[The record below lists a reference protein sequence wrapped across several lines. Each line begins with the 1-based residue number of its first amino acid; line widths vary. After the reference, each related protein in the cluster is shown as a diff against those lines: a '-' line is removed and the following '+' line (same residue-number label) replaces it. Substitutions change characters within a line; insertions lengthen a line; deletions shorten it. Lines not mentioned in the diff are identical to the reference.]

1 MLVVLD
7 DSVSGT
13 PFRLFSIRIGAARP
27 SILTSTKPMTAIG
40 LSSVACDISR
50 RFMIAGTFSRLW
62 MQTSIRNSE
71 SRLQCW
77 MVLLFKVLYCLEGL

>member
-1 MLVVLD
+1 
-7 DSVSGT
+7 
-13 PFRLFSIRIGAARP
+13 
-27 SILTSTKPMTAIG
+27 
-40 LSSVACDISR
+40 VACDISR